1 MNTIKEI
8 LYSSFSDAAIISAA
22 ICEQL
27 EDVSYCSE
35 HGMNHMNGGR
45 EEAKWNAEMKKAD
58 AYARRD
64 DFKTFNKSNIAIFK
78 KKVKKFLS
86 DNPETKIFDK
96 LSDKEKFAVRYFYY
110 HDIY

>member
-8 LYSSFSDAAIISAA
+8 LHKFFSDDAILSAA

-35 HGMNHMNGGR
+35 HGMNHMNGGK

-58 AYARRD
+58 TYAQRD
-64 DFKTFNKSNIAIFK
+64 NSKTFNKSNIDDFK

-86 DNPETKIFDK
+86 DNPGMKIFDG
-96 LSDKEKFAVRYFYY
+96 LSEKERFAVRYFYY
-110 HDIY
+110 HSIY

>member
-8 LYSSFSDAAIISAA
+8 LYNSFSDAAILSAA
-22 ICEQL
+22 ICGQL

-58 AYARRD
+58 VYAQRD
-64 DFKTFNKSNIAIFK
+64 NFETFNKSNIDNFK

-86 DNPETKIFDK
+86 DNPNTRIFDR

-110 HDIY
+110 HGIY